1 MNSSG
6 NASLGSK
13 PLQNVKNASG
23 GNNSKKNK
31 PLGSN
36 KRKIPPKPI
45 LSNPFI
51 FEFPKIPK
59 EIQDKIL
66 ESLLGFL
73 EPISKDLKA
82 KAKLSRKKRK
92 IQKSGEDMPL
102 NPNKRRSGNSESLN
116 HNAKSA
122 DASNTKS
129 EDTDGSFLE
138 FGINSTTKCLE
149 TLLFDLTHGTD
160 GDGVSSGESAGL
172 KDVCAVFV
180 CIEDVEPLHMV
191 SHLLSLVCIA
201 NSLKANHRPDATP
214 TLYVPLPIGS
224 ESAICKATGLKRV
237 TSIALRHSDVST
249 NFSSLLSKNF
259 PVLASSI
266 AAASHSLL
274 STNFRPMTIKHLQKA
289 NTHLGKT
296 SPEIIGKE
304 PLGRYNLNP
313 SMRIQKMEN
322 VNKALEFIK
331 ERGVNLTN
339 IGAEEGLTAK
349 DALLAWCQRKT
360 AGYQGVNITNFTSSW
375 QDGLAF
381 CALIHKHRPDL
392 LDYSKLDM
400 SNHEG
405 NTLLAFEIAERELG
419 IPPLL
424 DVEDIVN
431 VDNPDSKSIM
441 TYVAQYFHAFSSL
454 NKVETAGRRI
464 GKLSNVLQT
473 VYEMRHNYENRAS
486 DLVSD
491 ISCVIEKWSHFDF
504 QTQLSEYSTAKNE
517 LDLFNNFK
525 LKEKRELLMEKQ
537 DLSNLLNDI
546 QTRLATY
553 HIQPY
558 QPPSGLLPSEIE
570 KLWSSLNDLEISF
583 RTKLLTKI
591 DSIKKSYCKEFADEA
606 SKLHSS
612 LAQIEQSLTVHASLS
627 ELLFA
632 TKLLHD
638 QLLALGASLSNLES
652 LFQKCIQ
659 VGIEE
664 NEYTVHTFDELK
676 FDFYL
681 LETNI
686 SKKITFIENQ
696 IVLRKSNALTPAQL
710 DEFESVFRLF
720 DRSKAN
726 SLCDNEFRAALE
738 TLDLTYSEEEF
749 TELFNYLSSSN
760 QQDTN
765 RIGFEQYVRFLVAVF
780 EDQTSPSQLYDSF
793 ATVSNG
799 KPFVTKSD
807 LIASG
812 LTPEQSET
820 LASTMPKFQNE
831 SGKLDF
837 SKFVDS
843 LL

>member
-1 MNSSG
+1 MFSKRSSNYRFDEG
-6 NASLGSK
+6 DCFSATYLSFQLHIIHQPLYLIPRFFYFFFNYHRQGLG
-13 PLQNVKNASG
+13 
-23 GNNSKKNK
+23 
-31 PLGSN
+31 
-36 KRKIPPKPI
+36 
-45 LSNPFI
+45 
-51 FEFPKIPK
+51 
-59 EIQDKIL
+59 
-66 ESLLGFL
+66 
-73 EPISKDLKA
+73 
-82 KAKLSRKKRK
+82 
-92 IQKSGEDMPL
+92 
-102 NPNKRRSGNSESLN
+102 
-116 HNAKSA
+116 
-122 DASNTKS
+122 
-129 EDTDGSFLE
+129 
-138 FGINSTTKCLE
+138 
-149 TLLFDLTHGTD
+149 
-160 GDGVSSGESAGL
+160 
-172 KDVCAVFV
+172 
-180 CIEDVEPLHMV
+180 
-191 SHLLSLVCIA
+191 
-201 NSLKANHRPDATP
+201 
-214 TLYVPLPIGS
+214 IGS
-224 ESAICKATGLKRV
+224 S
-237 TSIALRHSDVST
+237 
-249 NFSSLLSKNF
+249 
-259 PVLASSI
+259 
-266 AAASHSLL
+266 
-274 STNFRPMTIKHLQKA
+274 QKA

-339 IGAEEGLTAK
+339 IGAEDIVDLNAKLTLGMIWIIILRFTISDIREEGLTAK

-405 NTLLAFEIAERELG
+405 NTSLAFEIAERELG

-491 ISCVIEKWSHFDF
+491 ISCVIEKWSQFDP

-525 LKEKRELLMEKQ
+525 SKEKRELLMEKQ

-570 KLWSSLNDLEISF
+570 KLWSSLNGLEISF
-583 RTKLLTKI
+583 RTKLLNKL

-612 LAQIEQSLTVHASLS
+612 MTQIEQSLTVHAPLS

-652 LFQKCIQ
+652 LYQKCVQ

-664 NEYTVHTFDELK
+664 NEYT
-676 FDFYL
+676 
-681 LETNI
+681 
-686 SKKITFIENQ
+686 

-749 TELFNYLSSSN
+749 TELFKYLSSN
-760 QQDTN
+760 YQQDTN

-793 ATVSNG
+793 TTVSNG